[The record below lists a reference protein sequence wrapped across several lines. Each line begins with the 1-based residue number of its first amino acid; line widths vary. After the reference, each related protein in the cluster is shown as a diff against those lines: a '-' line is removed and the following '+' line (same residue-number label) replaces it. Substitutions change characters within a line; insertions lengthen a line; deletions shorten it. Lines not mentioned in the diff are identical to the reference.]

1 MLVPVHLSIIK
12 QSIHPFYRFCR
23 SYLSLEGKSKNG
35 MRWQVSLCY
44 AWIPGARLMPCLAMA
59 YYSINVDSHS
69 PESSCGMHVPRYR
82 NRSSTSTGWDDGP
95 TMDHL
100 LSTIAAGRATIPE
113 QELHG
118 TLSFDEMKIQS
129 GLIYDMKTGLLA
141 GFTETSPLTEYEN
154 LKGMMKEDPD
164 LMPPVEQLTGSLATR
179 GGGQRGTSGRSAAA
193 CDPSNIPGLTS
204 WFLGSVRATY
214 SAPHGRLQQP
224 AAAPRPQPGHTAH
237 AQPRHAAHAQ
247 PGHAAHP

>member
-1 MLVPVHLSIIK
+1 
-12 QSIHPFYRFCR
+12 
-23 SYLSLEGKSKNG
+23 
-35 MRWQVSLCY
+35 MRWHSEVVNYCLAILKGGCANYVTVRAANEKGLPVYRTMLRSVCAMHGY
-44 AWIPGARLMPCLAMA
+44 WDGARLPCLAIA
-59 YYSINVDSHS
+59 CYSINVDSHS

-154 LKGMMKEDPD
+154 LKGMMKENPD
-164 LMPPVEQLTGSLATR
+164 LIPPVEPLTGALATQALQVCTR
-179 GGGQRGTSGRSAAA
+179 IFFWDAPPCPHSAY
-193 CDPSNIPGLTS
+193 
-204 WFLGSVRATY
+204 R
-214 SAPHGRLQQP
+214 
-224 AAAPRPQPGHTAH
+224 
-237 AQPRHAAHAQ
+237 
-247 PGHAAHP
+247 